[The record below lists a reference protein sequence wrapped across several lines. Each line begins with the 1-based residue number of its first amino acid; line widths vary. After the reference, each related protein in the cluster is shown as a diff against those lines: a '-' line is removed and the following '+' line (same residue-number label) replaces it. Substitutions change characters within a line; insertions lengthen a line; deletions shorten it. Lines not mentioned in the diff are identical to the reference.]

1 MQDLGPRSSS
11 KAFIPFDRLRAHG
24 MYAKRL
30 FGTAVTLTAASLV
43 VGCAVGPDFTR
54 PDPPQVD
61 RYTRQP
67 LTTRTTSADVA
78 GGESQRFVQEM
89 DIPGKWWTLFRSRG
103 LNALIDRSLKANPTL
118 DSAMAALRQASENV
132 HAQEGKYFPLIQAN
146 YTPMREQIAQSVVG
160 NEPSPGVSTFNL
172 HTAQGLISY
181 TFDLWGLNRR
191 TVESLQAQAESQRF
205 LVEAAYLTLTSNV
218 VAAAVQEAS
227 LRDQIAATHKIIDI
241 NSDMLGILR
250 KQFDT
255 GYANRIDVAVQEA
268 QLAQVRATLPP
279 LQKQLAQ
286 QRDLLTALTGR
297 FPSEEPPERFDLATL
312 HLPRDL
318 PVSLPSKLIEQ
329 RPDVRSS
336 EELLHSAS
344 AQIGVAVANMLPDV
358 TMTATGGYIGQALP
372 GLISPANGFWTLAGS
387 VTQPVFDGF
396 TLLHLKRAAED
407 AYDQAAATY
416 RSTVISALQNVAD
429 QLHALRED
437 ANALKAA
444 AEWEHAAKISLDL
457 SRQQMQTGYANVLL
471 LLAAEMAYQQAVIAV
486 VQARAA
492 RLADV
497 VALYQALGGGW
508 WNREDVP
515 PPKPLVATSPATA
528 AAPHSPPPAKLVKT
542 DPINRLDVIQTDART
557 KFQLLYQT
565 DGSDESA
572 VSLATSD
579 NPIDHISAVFRDDNG
594 RER

>member
-160 NEPSPGVSTFNL
+160 NEPIPGVSTFNL

-336 EELLHSAS
+336 GALLHSAS

>member
-1 MQDLGPRSSS
+1 
-11 KAFIPFDRLRAHG
+11 
-24 MYAKRL
+24 MYVKRL
-30 FGTAVTLTAASLV
+30 CGTAVSLTAAALV
-43 VGCAVGPDFTR
+43 AGCAVGPDFTR

-67 LTTRTTSADVA
+67 LATRTTAADVA

-103 LNALIDRSLKANPTL
+103 LNALIERSLKANPTL

-132 HAQEGKYFPLIQAN
+132 HAQEGKYFPLVQAN

-160 NEPSPGVSTFNL
+160 NEPIPGVSTFNL

-227 LRDQIAATHKIIDI
+227 LRDQIAATHKLIDI
-241 NSDMLGILR
+241 NSEMLGILR
-250 KQFDT
+250 RQFDT
-255 GYANRIDVAVQEA
+255 GYANRIDLAVQEA

-358 TMTATGGYIGQALP
+358 TMSATGGYIGQALP
-372 GLISPANGFWTLAGS
+372 GLISPGTNGFWTLAGS

-429 QLHALRED
+429 SLHALQED
-437 ANALKAA
+437 ANALKAT
-444 AEWEHAAKISLDL
+444 AEWERAAKISLDL
-457 SRQQMQTGYANVLL
+457 SRQQMQTGYANILL

-492 RLADV
+492 RLGDV

-508 WNREDVP
+508 WNRQDVP
-515 PPKPLVATSPATA
+515 PPKPLGVATSSPVA
-528 AAPHSPPPAKLVKT
+528 AAEPHSPPPTKLVKA
-542 DPINRLDVIQTDART
+542 DPINGLEVIQTDART
-557 KFQLLYQT
+557 KFRLLYQT

-572 VSLATSD
+572 VSLAAAGATSD
-579 NPIDHISAVFRDDNG
+579 NPIDHISAAFRDDNG

>member
-67 LTTRTTSADVA
+67 LTSRTTSAAVA

-132 HAQEGKYFPLIQAN
+132 HAQEGKFFPLVQAN

-160 NEPSPGVSTFNL
+160 NEPIPGVSTFNL

>member
-160 NEPSPGVSTFNL
+160 NEPIPGVSTFNL

>member
-24 MYAKRL
+24 MYVKRL
-30 FGTAVTLTAASLV
+30 SGTAVTLTAATLV

-67 LTTRTTSADVA
+67 LTSRTTSAAVA

-160 NEPSPGVSTFNL
+160 NEPIPGVSTFNL

>member
-1 MQDLGPRSSS
+1 
-11 KAFIPFDRLRAHG
+11 

-160 NEPSPGVSTFNL
+160 NEPIPGVSTFNL

>member
-30 FGTAVTLTAASLV
+30 FGTAVTLTAATLV

-160 NEPSPGVSTFNL
+160 NEPIPGVSTFNL